1 MSVDIFSF
9 DKYISF
15 MKISSNIVNKV
26 DLEKYIGSHFIYTW
40 QDYKSSFEHIRQ
52 SDYLAVSNKLTNLR

>member
-1 MSVDIFSF
+1 
-9 DKYISF
+9 

-26 DLEKYIGSHFIYTW
+26 DLEKYVGSLFIYTW
-40 QDYKSSFEHIRQ
+40 QDYESSFEHIKQ